1 VALVATVALA
11 LGATTMVAGAQ
22 SGDEE
27 PSDSEIGVTA
37 DEIRIAVIA
46 DVDNSLA
53 PGLFQGSVNGVEGWA
68 KFMNKNGGLAG
79 RKVVIDFIDSKL
91 SADDARNAI
100 IKACEED
107 FAIIGTSALFL
118 TNVDDMV
125 GCVDKAGDVTGIPDI
140 PVVTTEVVQQ
150 CSPVSFPVNPP
161 QLDCDTAD
169 QDPQSFTAQ
178 AGRANYFLKEI
189 GKDLHGAFI
198 LSGDLPSPT
207 RANLVTATGVQE
219 RGIEKDSQTSISA
232 RAPQSAYTPVVQ
244 AMRDNGSN
252 YAESG
257 SNFASTVSLR
267 KEAKLQGL
275 NPDDITWACTVQCYD
290 AKFIEQGGAD
300 VEDQYVSLTFLP
312 FEEAG
317 DNKMVA
323 NYLKFTGKDK
333 ADGFG
338 AQAWI
343 AGILLRDAVTAVVD
357 QDGVNGVTREAV
369 LAQLNATKDFD
380 ADGMAVTT
388 DVGDRA
394 PSPCYALV
402 QVQNGKFKRVH
413 PTKAGTF
420 DCAKKNVVSF
430 DLPVGA

>member
-1 VALVATVALA
+1 VALAAAVALA

-22 SGDEE
+22 SGDEK
-27 PSDSEIGVTA
+27 PTDSEIGVTA

-53 PGLFQGSVNGVEGWA
+53 PGLFQGSVSGVEGWA

-100 IKACEED
+100 IQACEED
-107 FAIIGTSALFL
+107 FAIVGTSALFL

-125 GCVDKAGDVTGIPDI
+125 SCVDKAGKATGIPDI

-161 QLDCDTAD
+161 QIDCATKDE
-169 QDPQSFTAQ
+169 DPQAFTGQ
-178 AGRANYFLKEI
+178 AGRVNYFKKEVE
-189 GKDLHGAFI
+189 KDLHGAFI

-207 RANLVTATGVQE
+207 RANLATATAVQE
-219 RGIEKDSQTSISA
+219 VGVKKDSQTSISA

-275 NPDDITWACTVQCYD
+275 NPDDIVWSCTVQCYD
-290 AKFIEQGGAD
+290 KKFIEQGGAD

-317 DNKMVA
+317 SNKMVA

-343 AGILLRDAVTAVVD
+343 AGVLLRDAVNAVVD
-357 QDGVNGVTREAV
+357 KDGVNGVTRAAV
-369 LAQLNATKDFD
+369 LDQLNATSDFD

-388 DVGDRA
+388 DVGGRT
-394 PSPCYALV
+394 PSSCYALV

-420 DCAKKNVVSF
+420 DCSKKNVVGF

>member
-1 VALVATVALA
+1 VALAAAVALA

-22 SGDEE
+22 SDEK

-46 DVDNSLA
+46 DVDNQFS

-68 KFMNKNGGLAG
+68 KFVNKNGGLAG
-79 RKVVIDFIDSKL
+79 RKVIIDFIDSKL
-91 SADDARNAI
+91 SPADSRNAV

-107 FAIIGTSALFL
+107 FAIVGTSALL
-118 TNVDDMV
+118 LQTVEDMTS
-125 GCVDKAGDVTGIPDI
+125 CVDKAGAVTGIPDL
-140 PVVTTEVVQQ
+140 PVVTTEPVQQ

-161 QLDCDTAD
+161 QLDCETISS
-169 QDPQSFTAQ
+169 DPQSFTAQ

-189 GKDLHGAFI
+189 GKDLHGAFV

-219 RGIEKDSQTSISA
+219 LGIEADVQQAISSQQ
-232 RAPQSAYTPVVQ
+232 PQAAYTPVVQ
-244 AMRDNGSN
+244 AMREDGSN

-257 SNFASTVSLR
+257 SNFQSTVSMR
-267 KEAKLQGL
+267 REAKAQGL
-275 NPDDITWACTVQCYD
+275 ATDDITWSCTVQCYD
-290 AKFIEQGGAD
+290 EKFIEQGGSD

-317 DNKMVA
+317 ANKMVA
-323 NYLKFTGKDK
+323 NFLKFTGKDK

-343 AGILLRDAVTAVVD
+343 AGILLRDAVNAVVEA
-357 QDGVNGVTREAV
+357 DGVNGITRKAV
-369 LAQLNATKDFD
+369 IDQLNATKDFD
-380 ADGMAVTT
+380 AEGMAVTT
-388 DVGDRA
+388 DVGDREV
-394 PSPCYALV
+394 SPCYMLT
-402 QVQNGKFKRVH
+402 QVQNGKFKRVF
-413 PTKAGTF
+413 PKKAGTF
-420 DCAKKNVVSF
+420 NCDKKNLTAF
-430 DLPVGA
+430 DLPVGG